1 MLDYVWTGLILASL
15 VFAALGGNMEAL
27 SAAVT
32 EGAGRAVSFCLELCG
47 GICLWSGL
55 LKVMERAG
63 LSALLGRALRPL
75 LKLLY
80 PKAAREEA
88 VLSALAENFSANLLG
103 LGNAATP
110 AGIRAARARA
120 RGVTAT
126 DELCR
131 LMVVNSASGQLI
143 PATVCTLR
151 AAAGSRR
158 PYDILPA
165 VWLSSL
171 CALAAG
177 LLCAA
182 LLRRVWRKGP

>member
-1 MLDYVWTGLILASL
+1 MLDHVWTGLVLASL

-27 SAAVT
+27 SASVLDASGQAVQ
-32 EGAGRAVSFCLELCG
+32 FCLELCG

-55 LKVMERAG
+55 LKVMEKAR

-80 PKAAREEA
+80 PRAAGDA
-88 VLSALAENFSANLLG
+88 GTLSALAENFSANLLG

-110 AGIRAARARA
+110 AGIRAARAMA
-120 RGVTAT
+120 RGEEAT

-131 LMVVNSASGQLI
+131 LVVVNSASVQLI
-143 PATVCTLR
+143 PATVCALR
-151 AAAGSRR
+151 AAAGSRT

-177 LLCAA
+177 LLTAA
-182 LLRRVWRKGP
+182 LLRKLWRKGP